1 MLQRMDQDMIDVSNF
16 LENRVE
22 DGEIKRPLVLTA
34 HMQLN
39 YMAHNYEMLYTVNQ
53 DRRLYDQSSREKE
66 ADLYLLRD
74 VLKKSYEID
83 EEQLQAFVQIINDYG
98 VNYIMT
104 QQDMSPFV
112 LDVLGSKYDLIYE
125 NPSYRLYHVRK

>member
-1 MLQRMDQDMIDVSNF
+1 MIEVSNF
-16 LENRVE
+16 LEDHIE
-22 DGEIKRPLVLTA
+22 GGEIKRPLVLTA

-53 DRRLYDQSSREKE
+53 DRHLYDESCKE

-83 EEQLQAFVQIINDYG
+83 EYQDFVQDY
-98 VNYIMT
+98 
-104 QQDMSPFV
+104 
-112 LDVLGSKYDLIYE
+112 
-125 NPSYRLYHVRK
+125 